1 MLLDSREKKI
11 LQILY
16 ENKEP
21 LTMSYISKMIGV
33 SSRTIKNDIK
43 SIKKKIESN
52 KLEIVTKRG
61 VGVWLEIKD
70 NEYFKKLTRI
80 YRDMLNP
87 ILPDDRHY
95 WIIKKLLNHD
105 GTTSIEDLAAE
116 LYVSKSTIVKDL
128 IKVEDYLSDYG
139 LKIYKKPKHG
149 IRVIGKEKDIRT
161 ANADILKNSTVKRG
175 EIINEQLKNLL
186 QEIDLELIQKIIQ
199 DSEEKFCFI
208 LSDISFKGLLI
219 HLGISIRRMYEGKL
233 IRMDQEELKLLQKE
247 REWSIAKFI
256 AKEIADKFKLDI
268 NRSEIG
274 YITIH
279 LVGAKLQNDIESEKI
294 SEEHLKNLNSDL
306 YMKLKSIIK
315 SLSKVTGYN
324 FIKDKKLFTGLFL
337 HLRTSIKR
345 TKNNIKLDNPFL
357 KDIKKNYS
365 LAHEIAILATEKLNN
380 FYNFKMNEDE
390 IGYIALHFGAAIER
404 LKKDNKEEKTAVI
417 ICATGIGTG
426 QLLLTKFNQLFPN
439 IKVEKI
445 LPLMKSKDI
454 IKRLSPDIILSTV
467 PVKIKGNKV
476 VCVSPLLNE
485 NDIKKIQRVIK
496 SNMEFCDTSSNKSRF
511 LDYIDRE
518 LLFLNLEET
527 SRDKI
532 IKKISKRLIDLEFVE
547 EGFYESV
554 LEREKFSSTPI
565 GNLVAIPHPYEGY
578 IKEPKIAIATLK
590 KPIQWGNNKTQ
601 IVFMIALDI
610 RIENDFKKI
619 FMEMSD
625 VINSKDIIS
634 RLLSASSCEEFM
646 EEIKRGV

>member
-1 MLLDSREKKI
+1 MTD
-11 LQILY
+11 
-16 ENKEP
+16 
-21 LTMSYISKMIGV
+21 
-33 SSRTIKNDIK
+33 
-43 SIKKKIESN
+43 
-52 KLEIVTKRG
+52 EI
-61 VGVWLEIKD
+61 
-70 NEYFKKLTRI
+70 
-80 YRDMLNP
+80 RD
-87 ILPDDRHY
+87 
-95 WIIKKLLNHD
+95 
-105 GTTSIEDLAAE
+105 
-116 LYVSKSTIVKDL
+116 
-128 IKVEDYLSDYG
+128 
-139 LKIYKKPKHG
+139 
-149 IRVIGKEKDIRT
+149 
-161 ANADILKNSTVKRG
+161 
-175 EIINEQLKNLL
+175 
-186 QEIDLELIQKIIQ
+186 
-199 DSEEKFCFI
+199 EE
-208 LSDISFKGLLI
+208 
-219 HLGISIRRMYEGKL
+219 E
-233 IRMDQEELKLLQKE
+233 
-247 REWSIAKFI
+247 
-256 AKEIADKFKLDI
+256 
-268 NRSEIG
+268 
-274 YITIH
+274 
-279 LVGAKLQNDIESEKI
+279 
-294 SEEHLKNLNSDL
+294 
-306 YMKLKSIIK
+306 
-315 SLSKVTGYN
+315 
-324 FIKDKKLFTGLFL
+324 
-337 HLRTSIKR
+337 
-345 TKNNIKLDNPFL
+345 
-357 KDIKKNYS
+357 
-365 LAHEIAILATEKLNN
+365 
-380 FYNFKMNEDE
+380 MNEDE

-404 LKKDNKEEKTAVI
+404 LKKDNKEEKTAII

-467 PVKIKGNKV
+467 PVKIKSNKV

-554 LEREKFSSTPI
+554 LEREKFSSTSI

-634 RLLSASSCEEFM
+634 R
-646 EEIKRGV
+646 